1 MSKSKIVID
10 KLAKI
15 LEQGMIN
22 SKDFSEELKSILRFK
37 KDEFKNKLDFVSKD
51 EFEVL
56 KQRLDKLESKIN
68 KILKKKI
75 NLKRQRNL
83 NSQSIFW
90 ACF

>member
-22 SKDFSEELKSILRFK
+22 SKDFSEEFKSILRFK

-51 EFEVL
+51 EFEIL
-56 KQRLDKLESKIN
+56 KQRLDKLENKMN
-68 KILKKKI
+68 KILKK
-75 NLKRQRNL
+75 
-83 NSQSIFW
+83 NSKSKK
-90 ACF
+90 AKKS

>member
-68 KILKKKI
+68 KILKKK
-75 NLKRQRNL
+75 NK
-83 NSQSIFW
+83 SKKAKKS
-90 ACF
+90 

>member
-51 EFEVL
+51 EFEIL
-56 KQRLDKLESKIN
+56 KQRLDKLENKIN
-68 KILKKKI
+68 KG
-75 NLKRQRNL
+75 
-83 NSQSIFW
+83 F
-90 ACF
+90 

>member
-22 SKDFSEELKSILRFK
+22 SKDFSEEFKNILKFK

-51 EFEVL
+51 EFEIL
-56 KQRLDKLESKIN
+56 KQRLDKLDNKIS
-68 KILKKKI
+68 KILKKTNKS
-75 NLKRQRNL
+75 KKAKK
-83 NSQSIFW
+83 S
-90 ACF
+90 

>member
-22 SKDFSEELKSILRFK
+22 SKDFSEEFKSILRFR

-51 EFEVL
+51 EFEIL
-56 KQRLDKLESKIN
+56 KQRLDKLEN
-68 KILKKKI
+68 KMNTTLKK
-75 NLKRQRNL
+75 
-83 NSQSIFW
+83 NSKSKK
-90 ACF
+90 AKKS

>member
-22 SKDFSEELKSILRFK
+22 SKDFSEEFKSILRFK

-68 KILKKKI
+68 KILKKK
-75 NLKRQRNL
+75 NK
-83 NSQSIFW
+83 SKKAKKS
-90 ACF
+90 

>member
-68 KILKKKI
+68 KILKKK
-75 NLKRQRNL
+75 NKSKKARK
-83 NSQSIFW
+83 S
-90 ACF
+90 

>member
-51 EFEVL
+51 EFEIL
-56 KQRLDKLESKIN
+56 KQRLDKLEN
-68 KILKKKI
+68 KMNTTLKKSSKS
-75 NLKRQRNL
+75 KKAKK
-83 NSQSIFW
+83 S
-90 ACF
+90 

>member
-22 SKDFSEELKSILRFK
+22 SKDFSEEFKSILRFR

-51 EFEVL
+51 EFEIL
-56 KQRLDKLESKIN
+56 KQRLDKLEN
-68 KILKKKI
+68 KMNTTLKKSSKS
-75 NLKRQRNL
+75 KKAKK
-83 NSQSIFW
+83 S
-90 ACF
+90 